1 MIHFV
6 VYNVGT
12 LLIPRCK
19 DLNFIRKHSLWHK
32 IIALICLFFLLIFKK
47 SLQIDLLFP
56 SFSTSFQ
63 TMAHPRASLS
73 YSCCYLQE
81 NISQASP
88 PGITLET
95 AEQLYAVSRGEWDA
109 LQGNE
114 KGIALLRSAL
124 SLLFIAGKGTQVDV
138 CWCGL
143 TLAAASPDSTAPSGV
158 CSAGWARPGAQPSL
172 PRPGMLF
179 PRPALILLM
188 EACRACLSTSL
199 LLLQGGVFA
208 LRQNFLHRGG
218 SPWLLQQRSSDYKES
233 HRAKINH
240 IFHWLK
246 SLWKGM
252 ASEPANIRLVMD
264 KMVLHV
270 FSFSWKVFTR

>member
-1 MIHFV
+1 
-6 VYNVGT
+6 
-12 LLIPRCK
+12 
-19 DLNFIRKHSLWHK
+19 
-32 IIALICLFFLLIFKK
+32 
-47 SLQIDLLFP
+47 
-56 SFSTSFQ
+56 
-63 TMAHPRASLS
+63 MAHPRAPLS

-124 SLLFIAGKGTQVDV
+124 GLLLIAGKGTRADV
-138 CWCGL
+138 CWRGL
-143 TLAAASPDSTAPSGV
+143 TRAAPSRV
-158 CSAGWARPGAQPSL
+158 CSAGWARSGAQPSL

-179 PRPALILLM
+179 PRLALTLVTKV
-188 EACRACLSTSL
+188 CRACLSTSL

-246 SLWKGM
+246 LLWKGM
-252 ASEPANIRLVMD
+252 ASEPANLRLVVD
-264 KMVLHV
+264 KMVMRV
-270 FSFSWKVFTR
+270 FSFSWKVFTHQRQTRKAVEKIHKSDTDTYKAVE